1 MFRSSI
7 LRNDYIQVCHFQNL
21 NYNDHYS
28 KLRVKYFRFVGKHK
42 FNSEI
47 YSHKIILTLNEK
59 IVK

>member
-7 LRNDYIQVCHFQNL
+7 LRNDYKQVCHFQNL
-21 NYNDHYS
+21 NYNHYS

-47 YSHKIILTLNEK
+47 YSHKSEK
-59 IVK
+59 IVKQFSFN